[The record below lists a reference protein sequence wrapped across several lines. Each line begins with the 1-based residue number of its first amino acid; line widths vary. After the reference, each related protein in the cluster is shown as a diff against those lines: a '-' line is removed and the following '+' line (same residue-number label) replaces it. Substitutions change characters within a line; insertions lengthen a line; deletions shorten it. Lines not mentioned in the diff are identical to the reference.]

1 MAAKGIIVIAPSPY
15 SLIATSACELLT
27 SEGVQIHA
35 VVIKKFTI
43 DRFRQEF
50 RRDGKRLL
58 KKIWQK
64 LVLKEKAYAQTSA
77 DNIIN
82 FRKEH
87 NIELKDLRHLKNT
100 EILNTDDLNGEGVIA
115 LLKKYQPDMCLF
127 TGGGLIRE
135 QVLALAG
142 KGVLNCHMG
151 ILPQYK
157 GMDVVEWPLLLNDK
171 DNVGVTT
178 HFMDKGVDTG
188 RIISKEYIKPQTG
201 ETIAQLRQRFEPV
214 MVKNLVQSTL
224 DILNDKAEVWEQD
237 VTGHQ
242 YFIMHPRLAE
252 IAAENL
258 KKG

>member
-15 SLIATSACELLT
+15 SLIATSACELLMR
-27 SEGVQIHA
+27 EGVQIQA
-35 VVIKKFTI
+35 VVIKKFSVN
-43 DRFRQEF
+43 RFRQEF

-64 LVLKEKAYAQTSA
+64 LVLKEKAYAEAAA

-100 EILNTDDLNGEGVIA
+100 EILSTDDLNGEDAIA
-115 LLKKYQPDMCLF
+115 LLKKYEPTMCLF

-151 ILPQYK
+151 ILPRYK

-188 RIISKEYIKPQTG
+188 RIIAKEYIKPRAG
-201 ETIAQLRQRFEPV
+201 ETITQLRRRFEPV
-214 MVKNLVQSTL
+214 MVKNLVQSTM
-224 DILNDKAEVWEQD
+224 DILNDMAEAWEQED
-237 VTGHQ
+237 RGHQ

-258 KKG
+258 KKS